1 MFYFMCQ
8 SDLLFV
14 QQVYGGQQASK
25 VDNSYNHTQSV
36 CLLECFNFWSICF
49 DQCFETLLGGV

>member
-14 QQVYGGQQASK
+14 QQVYGRQQASK
-25 VDNSYNHTQSV
+25 VANSYNHTQSV
-36 CLLECFNFWSICF
+36 FIRVFSFLEYM
-49 DQCFETLLGGV
+49 L